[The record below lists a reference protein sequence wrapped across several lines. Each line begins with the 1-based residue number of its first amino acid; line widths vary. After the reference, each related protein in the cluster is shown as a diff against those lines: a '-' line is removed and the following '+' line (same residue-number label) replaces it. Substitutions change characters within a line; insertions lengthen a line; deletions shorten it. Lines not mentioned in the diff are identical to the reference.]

1 MYVRVS
7 TTKGATDIDAGIRF
21 LEEKV
26 VPELQQQQG
35 FRGVT
40 ASADRAG
47 GIVAV
52 VSLWDNEQDMAA
64 SESAATKVRQEGLGV
79 LGGDVTVETFEQVV
93 ADIGDSPPA
102 VGCCLRV
109 IRVKMD
115 PARIDDNIEFF
126 RSEVVPR
133 MKATPGF
140 RGVRNLIDRA
150 SGNGVVGTLWN
161 DEESMKAADAAA
173 EQRRQ
178 EAASRGVGF
187 GEMST
192 RVLLFS
198 HLI

>member
-1 MYVRVS
+1 MYVRIS
-7 TTKGATDIDAGIRF
+7 TIKGATDIDAGIRF
-21 LEEKV
+21 LEEKT
-26 VPELQQQQG
+26 VPELQQQRG

-52 VSLWDNEQDMAA
+52 VSLWDTEQDMAA
-64 SESAATKVRQEGLGV
+64 SESAATKVRQEALGV
-79 LGGDVTVETFEQVV
+79 IGGDVSVETFEQVV
-93 ADIGDSPPA
+93 ADIGDPPPA

-115 PARIDDNIEFF
+115 PARINDNIEFF
-126 RSEVVPR
+126 RSEIVPR

-150 SGNGVVGTLWN
+150 SGHGVVGTLWN

-173 EQRRQ
+173 ELRRQ
-178 EAASRGVGF
+178 EAASRGVEF

-198 HLI
+198 HLT

>member
-1 MYVRVS
+1 MYVRIS
-7 TTKGATDIDAGIRF
+7 TIKGATDIDAGIRV

-26 VPELQQQQG
+26 VPELQQQRG

-52 VSLWDNEQDMAA
+52 VSLWDTEQDMAA
-64 SESAATKVRQEGLGV
+64 SESAATKVRQEAVGV
-79 LGGDVTVETFEQVV
+79 IGGDVTVETFEQVV
-93 ADIGDSPPA
+93 ADIGDPPPA

-115 PARIDDNIEFF
+115 PARINDNIEFF
-126 RSEVVPR
+126 RSEIVPR

-150 SGNGVVGTLWN
+150 SGHGVVGTLWN
-161 DEESMKAADAAA
+161 DEASMKAADAAA

-178 EAASRGVGF
+178 EAASRGVEF

-198 HLI
+198 HLT

>member
-1 MYVRVS
+1 MYVRIS
-7 TTKGATDIDAGIRF
+7 TIKGATDIDAGIRF

-26 VPELQQQQG
+26 VPELQQQRG

-47 GIVAV
+47 GIVGV
-52 VSLWDNEQDMAA
+52 VSLWDTEQDMTA
-64 SESAATKVRQEGLGV
+64 SERAATKVRQEALGV
-79 LGGDVTVETFEQVV
+79 IGGDVSVETFEQVA
-93 ADIGDSPPA
+93 ADIADPPPA
-102 VGCCLRV
+102 VGCCLRL
-109 IRVKMD
+109 IRTAMD

-126 RSEVVPR
+126 KSEIVPR

-150 SGNGVVGTLWN
+150 SGHGVVGTLWS

-173 EQRRQ
+173 ELRRK
-178 EAASRGVGF
+178 EAASRGVEF

-192 RVLLFS
+192 RVLVFS